1 MKVSSIARDIFVSS
15 RLTRL
20 SWAVLQCILLIK
32 LYLKLSFLGIP
43 STISTTLKT
52 GEVLLKR
59 C

>member
-1 MKVSSIARDIFVSS
+1 MARDIFESS

-20 SWAVLQCILLIK
+20 SWAVLQCILLTK

-52 GEVLLKR
+52 GEVLLKS